1 MSVREMNKKKKRLNG
16 KEIYKVTWRF
26 RKSVLMRPIP
36 AICANLAVFA
46 IGENILD
53 PCIVTHPR
61 KGLSRGI

>member
-1 MSVREMNKKKKRLNG
+1 
-16 KEIYKVTWRF
+16 
-26 RKSVLMRPIP
+26 MRPIP